1 MSGARTCPVL
11 PCANLDDTL
20 AFYEALG
27 LTVTF
32 RQQRPN
38 PCAVVQLADI
48 AIHLAAIDG
57 FEPASSYGSAIIT
70 VPEPE
75 DTYAAFKAG
84 LRDRFGSVPI
94 KGIPPPAP
102 TEAKGGDGD
111 RFHGHRRRGNW
122 LRFYR
127 TGASEDEPEEQ
138 RRSGLGR
145 AIEVAARQG
154 DARGDDKQAIAV
166 LDAGLIR
173 FPDAPPREILE
184 ALIYRTE
191 LKHRTGVD
199 PDDDLAAADLLLGT
213 SDLGEGAA
221 KTLAA
226 ARELLGR

>member
-1 MSGARTCPVL
+1 M
-11 PCANLDDTL
+11 
-20 AFYEALG
+20 
-27 LTVTF
+27 
-32 RQQRPN
+32 
-38 PCAVVQLADI
+38 
-48 AIHLAAIDG
+48 
-57 FEPASSYGSAIIT
+57 
-70 VPEPE
+70 
-75 DTYAAFKAG
+75 
-84 LRDRFGSVPI
+84 
-94 KGIPPPAP
+94 
-102 TEAKGGDGD
+102 
-111 RFHGHRRRGNW
+111 
-122 LRFYR
+122 RFYR